1 MVFLVFS
8 KLCDGFKPMIDFICL
23 CFKVF
28 ANESESEERLSGFA
42 IVEVDLININDNEP
56 KFNQSS
62 YNFTYDEE
70 IHEGFVIGTVMVRI
84 CYSFLFFLCLL
95 MSVHVSAGTL
105 ANGIT
110 HCICTDR
117 VELR

>member
-8 KLCDGFKPMIDFICL
+8 KLWERFKPMINFICL

-70 IHEGFVIGTVMVRI
+70 IHEGFVIGIVVVRI
-84 CYSFLFFLCLL
+84 GYSFLFCF
-95 MSVHVSAGTL
+95 MFVDVSSLFRWNLGEWDHPL
-105 ANGIT
+105 
-110 HCICTDR
+110 HLYRLD
-117 VELR
+117 